1 MWRGNVAKAI
11 RDKRDVLSDN
21 DVKEQLSYA
30 YLHAIAS
37 RARFGCDR
45 PSADRDSVDASI
57 SARGSL
63 AADSLLRS
71 PKLDFQLKATAMPVL
86 VNDRFAFELKLK
98 NYDDL
103 RDDSRHVPLLLA
115 VFVMPEEEAQW
126 LTHTEEALMTRRCM
140 YWCNLKGF
148 AASANTATQTVS
160 VSRHNMLTPGSLR
173 QLLMRVSRQE
183 EIGNVL

>member
-1 MWRGNVAKAI
+1 M
-11 RDKRDVLSDN
+11 LSDN

-45 PSADRDSVDASI
+45 PSADRDSVDATI

-71 PKLDFQLKATAMPVL
+71 PKLDFQLKATAIPAL
-86 VNDRFAFELKLK
+86 TSDSFAFELKMK
-98 NYDDL
+98 NYEDL
-103 RDDSRHVPLLLA
+103 RDNSRHVPLLLA
-115 VFVMPEEEAQW
+115 VFVMPEEEAHW
-126 LTHTEEALMTRRCM
+126 LTHTEDTLMTRRCM

-148 AASANTATQTVS
+148 AESANVATQTVT
-160 VSRHNMLTPGSLR
+160 VSRRNMLTPDSLR
-173 QLLMRVSRQE
+173 QLLVRVSRQE
-183 EIGNVL
+183 EIGNAL